1 VLIADGIEHEVR
13 RVVARH
19 LGISKRLLEP
29 EASLRD
35 DFASDRQT
43 IEQLVLAVETRLG
56 VRLHERALDEVRSY
70 GQLVSA
76 TVEAIR
82 AQRAQVEHDSDEA
95 ATGRVRI
102 TGTQGLIV
110 ERAGTLTPY
119 ELEDIYADARRAGPG
134 ASLTI
139 AVTATTTDDQIARLR
154 RRFAAVERCGVAVH
168 VTRRS

>member
-1 VLIADGIEHEVR
+1 MLIADGIEHEVR

-19 LGISKRLLEP
+19 LGVSKRVLTP
-29 EASLRD
+29 EVSLRE
-35 DFASDRQT
+35 DFAGDRQT

-56 VRLHERALDEVRSY
+56 VRLHASALDEVRSY

-82 AQRAQVEHDSDEA
+82 AQRAQLRHESEEA
-95 ATGRVRI
+95 ATGRVRLM
-102 TGTQGLIV
+102 GTQGLIV

-119 ELEDIYADARRAGPG
+119 ELEDIYSDARRAGPG

-139 AVTATTTDDQIARLR
+139 AVSATTTDEQIARLR
-154 RRFAAVERCGVAVH
+154 RRFAAVERCGVTVH
-168 VTRRS
+168 VVRRS